1 MPIHRKNVLPG
12 FGLSLGYT
20 VSYLTLI
27 VLIPL
32 AALALK
38 SSQLTWAEFW
48 STITD
53 PVVVASYKL
62 TFGATAIAATINAIF
77 GLITAWVLVRYR
89 FPGRR
94 IFDAMVDFPFALPTA
109 VAGLSFSHLY
119 LPDGWIGG
127 IGPNIAGGINKLGA
141 LVGISQII
149 SPDALNWLT
158 FPYTN
163 TNAGIVVVLIFV
175 GLPFVIRTIQ
185 PVLQEWDLE
194 PEQAAAC
201 LGANRWTTFW
211 RVVFPELLPAWL
223 AGFALS
229 FARCVGEYGSVIFIA
244 SNKPGES
251 QIAPLQIIT
260 KLDEFHYARAT
271 AIGLVLLLASL
282 AILLV
287 INTLEWYTRRK
298 AMSVA

>member
-1 MPIHRKNVLPG
+1 MPINRKRILPG
-12 FGLSLGYT
+12 FGLSLGFT

-32 AALALK
+32 AALAVK
-38 SSQLTWAEFW
+38 SAQLSWGEFW

-62 TFGATAIAATINAIF
+62 TFGATAIASVINAVF

-119 LPDGWIGG
+119 LPGGWIGG
-127 IGPNIAGGINKLGA
+127 LGPNIVGILNGA
-141 LVGISQII
+141 ASLVGIQQLLN
-149 SPDALNWLT
+149 PGALNWLT

-175 GLPFVIRTIQ
+175 GLPFVIRTVQ
-185 PVLQEWDLE
+185 PVLQEWDPE

-201 LGANRWTTFW
+201 LGASRWVTFV
-211 RVVFPELLPAWL
+211 RVIFPELLPAWL

-260 KLDEFHYARAT
+260 KLDEFHYSRAT

-282 AILLV
+282 AILLM
-287 INTLEWYTRRK
+287 INTLEWYTRRREQTR
-298 AMSVA
+298 

>member
-1 MPIHRKNVLPG
+1 MPIHRKNILPG
-12 FGLSLGYT
+12 FGLSLGFAT
-20 VSYLTLI
+20 TYLTLI

-32 AALALK
+32 AALTIK
-38 SSQLTWAEFW
+38 SSQLTWEDFLA
-48 STITD
+48 TITD

-62 TFGATAIAATINAIF
+62 TFGATAIAALINAVF

-127 IGPNIAGGINKLGA
+127 LGPNIVAGINWFFGLFG
-141 LVGISQII
+141 VSQLL
-149 SPDALNWLT
+149 SSTALNWLT

-163 TNAGIVVVLIFV
+163 TNAGVVVVLIFV
-175 GLPFVIRTIQ
+175 GLPFVIRTVQ
-185 PVLQEWDLE
+185 PVLQEWDSE

-201 LGANRWTTFW
+201 LGAGRWVTF
-211 RVVFPELLPAWL
+211 RRIIFPELLPAWL

-244 SNKPGES
+244 ANKPGES

-287 INTLEWYTRRK
+287 INTLEWYTRRA
-298 AMSVA
+298 AMRT